1 MKSLLYVF
9 LGGGLGSLFR
19 FLLSKFFTTSKS
31 EFPWSTLLANFLGCL
46 MIGILLGWA
55 VKNNNLRSDLYL
67 LLAVG
72 FCGGLTTF
80 STFSLEGLSFLRSGD
95 YLSFISYTFASIL
108 GGVAFVGLGH
118 YLFRLANS

>member
-19 FLLSKFFTTSKS
+19 FLLSKFLTTSKS
-31 EFPWSTLLANFLGCL
+31 GFPWSTLLTNFLGCL

-80 STFSLEGLSFLRSGD
+80 STFSLEGLSFLKSGD
-95 YLSFISYTFASIL
+95 YLIFIIYTLASIL